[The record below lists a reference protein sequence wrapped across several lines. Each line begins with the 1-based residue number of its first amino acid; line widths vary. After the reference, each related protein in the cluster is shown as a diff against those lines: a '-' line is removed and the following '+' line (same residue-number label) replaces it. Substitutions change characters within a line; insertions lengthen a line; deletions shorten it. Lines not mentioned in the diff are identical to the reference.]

1 MGTLVGKSIV
11 NVTSEMIITVLAALT
26 AAGGVLTGAVAK
38 MWLFFRGEL
47 SQCQQDRTELYAKTD
62 EMHAQ
67 ITEIS
72 KQVGRLE
79 GRMERNEER

>member
-1 MGTLVGKSIV
+1 M
-11 NVTSEMIITVLAALT
+11 NVTSEMMMAGLAALT

-47 SQCQQDRTELYAKTD
+47 SQCQKDRTDLYAKTD